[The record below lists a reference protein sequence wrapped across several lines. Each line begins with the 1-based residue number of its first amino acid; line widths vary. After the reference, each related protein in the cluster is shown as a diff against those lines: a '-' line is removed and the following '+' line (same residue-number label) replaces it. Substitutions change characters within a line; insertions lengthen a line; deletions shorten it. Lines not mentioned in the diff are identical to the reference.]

1 MGTFAIYLSPPGGQA
16 VLKEPRRNP
25 DDLIHLEPEDIS
37 DWLGFPDDPYV
48 SNRVWP
54 SHCLM
59 ELVGILQERLA
70 VRQRQVEEAVCRRVN
85 QAQILPWMQGM
96 LDESQR
102 SDRILGITLRLLQM
116 VTRAEETGGTLVF
129 WGD

>member
-1 MGTFAIYLSPPGGQA
+1 MGQA
-16 VLKEPRRNP
+16 VLRDPRRKP
-25 DDLIHLEPEDIS
+25 DDLIHLEPEDVL

-54 SHCLM
+54 SHCLS
-59 ELVGILQERLA
+59 ELAGILQDRVTARE
-70 VRQRQVEEAVCRRVN
+70 RQVEEAVCRQVN
-85 QAQILPWMQGM
+85 QPRIEPWMQEL
-96 LDESQR
+96 LDER
-102 SDRILGITLRLLQM
+102 KGSDRILGIAQRLLQM